1 MYGIDGI
8 DDEAALRQLL
18 GTTPLDN
25 LPEGFQT
32 QPPEI
37 TPGLFGD
44 TSGLA
49 QDIQALAD
57 SGGSDIAALMAQAY
71 GGNTGGGGQNRLAN
85 LRGAAQNTE
94 AQRKG
99 NQQQGLGTALA
110 IAKFFI

>member
-18 GTTPLDN
+18 GTTPLDS
-25 LPEGFQT
+25 LPEGFQA
-32 QPPEI
+32 QSPEI

-57 SGGSDIAALMAQAY
+57 GGGSDIAALMAQAY
-71 GGNTGGGGQNRLAN
+71 GGNTGGGGQSRLAN
-85 LRGAAQNTE
+85 LRGAAQNAD
-94 AQRKG
+94 AQRKA
-99 NQQQGLGTALA
+99 NQQQAFGTALQ
-110 IAKFFI
+110 IASLFI